1 MIAYLK
7 TLIVT
12 AKSQAS
18 TYVALVLAA
27 LGVLPELIPQYW
39 NDIEGLIPTAVNKET
54 VHHVLLGIGAIAA
67 MLIRAHLAAKAAKP

>member
-18 TYVALVLAA
+18 TYVALVL
-27 LGVLPELIPQYW
+27 LGLAELPELIPTYW
-39 NDIEGLIPTAVNKET
+39 ADIEGLLPTATNKEA
-54 VHHVLLGIGAIAA
+54 VHHLLLGVGAVAA
-67 MLIRAHLAAKAAKP
+67 LLVRAHLAAKAAKP